1 MKIKS
6 ELYTHE
12 IALLYRGV
20 QLQLDQ
26 CAKEVSQIK
35 KKARISS
42 ILMFW
47 RAGFIYFEA
56 AMKGQAILRLAI
68 QLKEI
73 RDKLMESEGVD
84 EDMQPITFEKIIY
97 DQNLWKISA

>member
-12 IALLYRGV
+12 IALLYRGI

-26 CAKEVSQIK
+26 CTKEVSQVRR
-35 KKARISS
+35 KARISS

-47 RAGFIYFEA
+47 RAGSIYFEA
-56 AMKGQAILRLAI
+56 GMKGQIILNLAV
-68 QLKEI
+68 QLREI

-84 EDMQPITFEKIIY
+84 EDMQPITFEKMLERRHM
-97 DQNLWKISA
+97 QN

>member
-12 IALLYRGV
+12 IALLYRGI
-20 QLQLDQ
+20 QLQLNE
-26 CAKEVSQIK
+26 CEKEVFQIR

-56 AMKGQAILRLAI
+56 AMKGQAILKLAI

-84 EDMQPITFEKIIY
+84 EDMQPITFEKMLEKRHM
-97 DQNLWKISA
+97 QN